1 MILDRIENWGAY
13 FTKET
18 KLYAGIK
25 FIMEHA
31 DKNTPDGRYDIEGD
45 DLYAMVQSYTT
56 DTPVKKKLESHKKY
70 LDIQCLISG
79 REIIRWIPA
88 YKLEVMTPYLGEND
102 VIFYHNNGY
111 ISPLLLTPGVFSVFY
126 PLDAHMPGC
135 FLDKP
140 EFVRKIVVKVKI

>member
-45 DLYAMVQSYTT
+45 DLYAIVQSYTT
-56 DTPVKKKLESHKKY
+56 DTPVNKKLESHKKY

-79 REIIRWIPA
+79 REIIGWIPA
-88 YKLEVMTPYLGEND
+88 YKLEVMTPYLGERD
-102 VIFYHNNGY
+102 VIFYQSNEY